1 MRLVVDTSVL
11 VGELLRISGR
21 TRLGDERLEL
31 YLPEQMWGET
41 RVELPRR
48 ISAFIRRRSLEPN
61 LGDELTAAC
70 LAAIEANIVILDE
83 GIYAAL
89 EDEARERSVRD
100 PRGWP
105 VVAGRP
111 CAERC
116 DLDQRQRLPRHW
128 CRHLDRRHAARL
140 APTPAGAMKPLRRW
154 RRPRSASRA
163 LSA

>member
-1 MRLVVDTSVL
+1 MRLVVDASVL

-48 ISAFIRRRSLEPN
+48 ISAFIRRRGLEPN

-100 PRGWP
+100 PRDWP
-105 VVAGRP
+105 VVASALALNAAIWTNDNDFLGTGV
-111 CAERC
+111 ATWTT
-116 DLDQRQRLPRHW
+116 DTLHGWLQRQPE
-128 CRHLDRRHAARL
+128 
-140 APTPAGAMKPLRRW
+140 P
-154 RRPRSASRA
+154 
-163 LSA
+163 